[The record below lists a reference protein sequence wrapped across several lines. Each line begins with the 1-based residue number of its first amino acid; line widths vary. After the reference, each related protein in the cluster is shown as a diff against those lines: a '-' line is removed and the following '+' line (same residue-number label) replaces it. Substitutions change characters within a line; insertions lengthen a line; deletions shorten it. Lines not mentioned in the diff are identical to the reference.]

1 MKKLRKNGHI
11 YRRKRCSSIMTM
23 HHHIHHGKLNKNWV
37 NWASNCFLIH
47 HILQIWPLPTFSCFH
62 LKKWLGGKRFGS
74 NDEVIVE
81 TNAYFE
87 EFDKS
92 YFKEGLLKLEKRWN
106 KCIELKGE
114 MLKNKMLFCQKP
126 YCLFHF
132 SLTYQSTLVLWIVTP
147 GNALLIVSCT

>member
-1 MKKLRKNGHI
+1 
-11 YRRKRCSSIMTM
+11 MTM
-23 HHHIHHGKLNKNWV
+23 HHPIHHGKLNKNWV

-106 KCIELKGE
+106 KCIELKGDYVE
-114 MLKNKMLFCQKP
+114 K
-126 YCLFHF
+126 
-132 SLTYQSTLVLWIVTP
+132 
-147 GNALLIVSCT
+147 